1 MKISSLAIIVFVI
14 ILVSGAFFW
23 KEGYKHCRVNAY
35 GGDWFFEIARTPDE
49 HARGLM
55 HRKTLCDRCGML
67 FIFDQEKPQTFWMK
81 DTYIPLD
88 IYFYSAQGKL
98 VDVARNMRP
107 YNETKDPMLFRSK
120 PSQFVVEVVADSI
133 FPGNS
138 IDILQCK

>member
-1 MKISSLAIIVFVI
+1 
-14 ILVSGAFFW
+14 
-23 KEGYKHCRVNAY
+23 
-35 GGDWFFEIARTPDE
+35 
-49 HARGLM
+49 M

-67 FIFDQEKPQTFWMK
+67 FVFDREKPQAFWMK

-88 IYFYSAQGKL
+88 IYFYNAAGKL

-107 YNETKDPMLFRSK
+107 QHETKDPMLFRSK
-120 PSQFVVEVVADSI
+120 PSQFVVEVPAGSI